1 MSIKSL
7 STYPSISPERIIAL
21 YTNNER
27 RSIDSVICEIVY
39 IGEKSEK
46 FYWVTTRLSPIM
58 QQIIIKANNTR
69 NAENVDR
76 KGIIETIVKFV
87 RELNIEEN
95 DMYEYK
101 VIEYDAKSL
110 IEATIKAKKDYRD
123 SKKIDK
129 DYTIFLDCLERNI
142 VKLFTI

>member
-21 YTNNER
+21 YTNNKCH
-27 RSIDSVICEIVY
+27 SIDSVICEIVY

-58 QQIIIKANNTR
+58 QQIVIKANNTK

-76 KGIIETIVKFV
+76 KEIIETIVKFV

-95 DMYEYK
+95 DMYKYK
-101 VIEYDAKSL
+101 VIEHDSKSL
-110 IEATIKAKKDYRD
+110 VEAAIKAKKDYQD
-123 SKKIDK
+123 SKKINK
-129 DYTIFLDCLERNI
+129 DYAIFLDCLERNI
-142 VKLFTI
+142 IKLFTI